1 MSADKK
7 TGRRAADLT
16 ISGLVIEKN
25 FARGTKSEHES
36 LYLIT
41 SEKEYV
47 LRRLNANPFQDDKL
61 LEFKGKQV
69 TVTGILNKNT
79 LLAKEIKEDC

>member
-7 TGRRAADLT
+7 SRKRAVDLT

-25 FARGTKSEHES
+25 FAGGSKSEHES
-36 LYLIT
+36 LYLLT

-47 LRRLNANPFQDDKL
+47 LRRLNANPFHDQHL
-61 LEFKGKQV
+61 LGFKGKQV
-69 TVTGILNKNT
+69 TVTGILDKNT
-79 LLAKEIKEDC
+79 FLAKEIKEK